1 MVAFISTLTGTEF
14 YVAESRVDE
23 YLKAGFK
30 PAFKHSESVPE
41 PEAEEPPVEEPETM
55 PEKPKKPRAPR
66 KKK

>member
-1 MVAFISTLTGTEF
+1 MVTFVNLMTGTEF
-14 YVAESRVDE
+14 YVADDRVDE

-30 PAFKHSESVPE
+30 PAYGYSESV

>member
-1 MVAFISTLTGTEF
+1 MVAFINGLTGTEF

-30 PAFKHSESVPE
+30 
-41 PEAEEPPVEEPETM
+41 EPPVEEPETM

>member
-14 YVAESRVDE
+14 YVADNRVDE
-23 YLKAGFK
+23 YLKAGFM
-30 PAFKHSESVPE
+30 PAYRHSESVPE

-55 PEKPKKPRAPR
+55 PKKPRATR